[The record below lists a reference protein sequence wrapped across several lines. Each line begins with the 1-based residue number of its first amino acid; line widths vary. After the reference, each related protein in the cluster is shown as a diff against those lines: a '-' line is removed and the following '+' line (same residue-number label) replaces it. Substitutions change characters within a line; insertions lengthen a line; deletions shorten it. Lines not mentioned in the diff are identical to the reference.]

1 MKEKKK
7 GGGVDFGTKEKKRKE
22 KKRKGMYRAV
32 TRRKKRAEKTI
43 KVTWVWCSF
52 FLVTRGAVAVSLRGP
67 SLPL

>member
-1 MKEKKK
+1 MKKK
-7 GGGVDFGTKEKKRKE
+7 RGGGGDFGTKE